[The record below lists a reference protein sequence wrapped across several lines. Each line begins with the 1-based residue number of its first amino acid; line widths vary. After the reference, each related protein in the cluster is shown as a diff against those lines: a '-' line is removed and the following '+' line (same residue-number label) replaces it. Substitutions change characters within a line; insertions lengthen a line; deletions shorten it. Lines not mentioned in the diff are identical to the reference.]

1 MKKHGNRSNVLKLK
15 QRAKKNKRRTQ
26 VDKFRT
32 QVTNYFY
39 MEDEAP
45 SRDWV
50 SASVMYCDYEH
61 ECLTEGLKPCKQTT
75 FSKIASEHLEKKKW
89 RDGRTFYRP
98 STKLYNYL
106 LSLLDSGEEYK
117 KAA

>member
-1 MKKHGNRSNVLKLK
+1 MKKHGNRTNVLKLK
-15 QRAKKNKRRTQ
+15 QRAKKSKKRTQ

-45 SRDWV
+45 SRDWIA
-50 SASVMYCDYEH
+50 ASTVYRDYVY
-61 ECLTEGLKPCKQTT
+61 ECRSEGLTPCEQTI
-75 FSKIASEHLEKKKW
+75 FSSIASEHLEKRK
-89 RDGRTFYRP
+89 RTGGRMYYRP
-98 STKLYNYL
+98 STKLYNHL
-106 LSLLDSGEEYK
+106 LSLLEGGEEYK

>member
-39 MEDEAP
+39 MEDESP

-50 SASVMYCDYEH
+50 AASIVYKDYVH
-61 ECLTEGLKPCKQTT
+61 ECLSEGLNPCEQST
-75 FSKIASEHLEKKKW
+75 FSKIASEHLEKRK
-89 RDGRTFYRP
+89 RTGGCMYYRP

-106 LSLLDSGEEYK
+106 VSLLGSGEEVK
-117 KAA
+117 QAA